1 MKKGCFISVILILT
15 IIVAGIFYYVKYY
28 GDELLEVGKEKLVE
42 LAEYKIQEDIENLEY
57 NMYVDSLKI
66 VVGDYFNN
74 VKELDIETE
83 LKRIEEF
90 SDDFEVILMDS
101 KIDSAEF
108 DFITKILTKY
118 GQRKENWN

>member
-28 GDELLEVGKEKLVE
+28 GDEILELGKEKLVE

-66 VVGDYFNN
+66 VVEDYFNN
-74 VKELDIETE
+74 MKELDIETE

-118 GQRKENWN
+118 GQRKEN

>member
-1 MKKGCFISVILILT
+1 LKKGCFISVILILT

>member
-1 MKKGCFISVILILT
+1 VILILT

-28 GDELLEVGKEKLVE
+28 GDEILELGKEKLVE

-66 VVGDYFNN
+66 VVEDYFNN
-74 VKELDIETE
+74 MKELDIETE

-118 GQRKENWN
+118 GQRKEN

>member
-118 GQRKENWN
+118 GQRKEN